1 MVCLPTIIAYDSDE
15 ETKTKITLILNNI
28 LENILIYIYWLSKQL
43 FLISQNNLKN
53 ELIANFIST

>member
-28 LENILIYIYWLSKQL
+28 LENILIYIYWLAKQL
-43 FLISQNNLKN
+43 FLILQNNLKN